1 MSEIH
6 HISSSLLELSVIKD
20 IVDNQKKIALSK
32 EATDKINNSYEFLSK
47 KIKNNQTPIYGINTG
62 FGSLC
67 NVKISSE
74 NLSKLQ
80 ENSGYFSCLWYGRVC
95 AQGYSEVNVIA

>member
-1 MSEIH
+1 MSGIH

-20 IVDNQKKIALSK
+20 IVDNHKQLALSK

-62 FGSLC
+62 FYLCVTLRSLQRIYQ
-67 NVKISSE
+67 NFK
-74 NLSKLQ
+74 KT
-80 ENSGYFSCLWYGRVC
+80 
-95 AQGYSEVNVIA
+95 